1 MKNRF
6 VLKDKACP
14 SKLFH
19 AYEVSQ
25 PETQPSPA
33 DLMPQNA
40 SSACRSS
47 FDPSTQSC
55 INSYEVQDVR

>member
-1 MKNRF
+1 MWYNVKRKFIRMKNRF

-40 SSACRSS
+40 SSACRSLL
-47 FDPSTQSC
+47 
-55 INSYEVQDVR
+55 